1 MHNLQMKL
9 CNMDD
14 YMIDTNQLQLNKIVT
29 IKKSDFQNKQ
39 MNKEMRGAAERK
51 EKMRKQM
58 NETPMNMIQERIEE
72 LNRNL
77 EETEKKMKVQNK
89 DYRKEM
95 HRKFKKMPKVL
106 DLCLRKHK

>member
-1 MHNLQMKL
+1 
-9 CNMDD
+9 
-14 YMIDTNQLQLNKIVT
+14 
-29 IKKSDFQNKQ
+29 
-39 MNKEMRGAAERK
+39 
-51 EKMRKQM
+51 M

-77 EETEKKMKVQNK
+77 EVTEKKMKVQNK

>member
-1 MHNLQMKL
+1 
-9 CNMDD
+9 
-14 YMIDTNQLQLNKIVT
+14 
-29 IKKSDFQNKQ
+29 
-39 MNKEMRGAAERK
+39 
-51 EKMRKQM
+51 M

-77 EETEKKMKVQNK
+77 EVTEKKMKVQNK

-106 DLCLRKHK
+106 DLCLRKHKKESLEISNNIEKLQKENFKIKR